1 MTTDWSAELI
11 RLEYPI
17 MSRPADQVVWERSR
31 LADPH
36 RQPDKA
42 DRVRAMFDA
51 IAPTYERVNRILS
64 AGRDGYWRR
73 RAVELAA
80 IRPDDRVLDVAC
92 GTGDFA
98 RAFAKAGPARVVGID
113 FAERM
118 LALAAARDNGR
129 LRFCR
134 SDALALPFADAS
146 FTVVSCAF
154 GVRNFQGLAQGFAE
168 MGRVLSVGGRA
179 VILEF
184 TMPGSWLFGRLYGF
198 YFRSILP
205 RAARWISQD
214 TSGAYDY
221 LPKSVG
227 AFLDAEGMTRAL
239 ELAGF
244 MNVEHR
250 ALTMGVVTVYLARK
264 P

>member
-1 MTTDWSAELI
+1 
-11 RLEYPI
+11 
-17 MSRPADQVVWERSR
+17 MSHTADQLAWDDRR

-42 DRVRAMFDA
+42 ERVRKMFDA

-64 AGRDGYWRR
+64 VGRDGYWRR

-80 IRPDDRVLDVAC
+80 IRPDDRVLDIAC

-98 RAFAKAGPARVVGID
+98 RAFARAGPARVVGID

-118 LALAAARDNGR
+118 LSLATARDNGR
-129 LRFCR
+129 LRYCR
-134 SDALALPFADAS
+134 SDALALPFGDRS
-146 FTVVSCAF
+146 FSVVGCAF
-154 GVRNFQGLAQGFAE
+154 GVRNLLSLAQGFGE
-168 MGRVLSVGGRA
+168 MHRVLSRGGRA

-184 TMPGSWLFGRLYGF
+184 TMPASRLFGGLYGF
-198 YFRSILP
+198 YFRRVLP
-205 RAARWISQD
+205 RAARWISRD

-227 AFLDAEGMTRAL
+227 TFLDAEGLTRAL
-239 ELAGF
+239 RSSGF
-244 MNVEHR
+244 DDVEHR
-250 ALTMGVVTVYLARK
+250 ALTLGVVTVYLARK